1 MEQNN
6 NKNGLGAIVNLIVKI
21 LPILA
26 LVFVGI
32 AATSMLYYFIGA
44 LVNSFGLYGSFGGF
58 ITYLASGFSA
68 AAKYVFYAAIVAGIY
83 KIANK

>member
-44 LVNSFGLYGSFGGF
+44 LANLFGLYGSFGSF
-58 ITYLASGFSA
+58 ITYLAGGFSA
-68 AAKYVFYAAIVAGIY
+68 TAKYVFYAAIVAGIY